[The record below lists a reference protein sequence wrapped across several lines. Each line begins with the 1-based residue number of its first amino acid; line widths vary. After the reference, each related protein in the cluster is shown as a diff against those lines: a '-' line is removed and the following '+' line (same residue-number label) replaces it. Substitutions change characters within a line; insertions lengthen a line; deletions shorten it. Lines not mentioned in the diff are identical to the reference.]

1 VAGATIVGVAL
12 RAVHVLVAHGDGRE
26 PVGDALTYHLLA
38 RLLADGRGY
47 VRPLDLIVN
56 GRNVPSAEFPPVW
69 PVLLAV
75 ADLLGLDSP
84 TAHRFVGALLGGVT
98 VVLVALTARVLAGP
112 VAGVTAAVV
121 TALHPQLV
129 ALDGGLMAEAALL
142 PLVSGALLLAATA
155 VQQRPTGRRGTA
167 VLAGL
172 GALVTL
178 AALTRSEAVLL
189 VPALAVPVGLVA
201 GPSDARARLRRLAV
215 VLLPVVVV
223 LGAWTV
229 RTATRLDAVVPL
241 TTNSGTLLAGAN
253 CDEVFEGAR
262 AGQWSLRCA
271 TASLPDPITD
281 EAAAAASMRRAG
293 LRYAGGHLD
302 RLPAVATLRV
312 LRTFGA
318 WDVSGQLRYESFE
331 GRPYGWLWA
340 GWLTHLVIIAA
351 AGVGAVTLRRR
362 RRPLWVL
369 LVPVGVV
376 VVTAALA
383 YGNQRFRALAEP
395 SLLVLA
401 GTGVAALMAGRSA
414 RRLPAPET
422 PEQRPRE
429 PVNAVTARILN
440 RS

>member
-1 VAGATIVGVAL
+1 VAL
-12 RAVHVLVAHGDGRE
+12 RAVYVLVAYGDGRE

-38 RLLADGRGY
+38 RLLADGQGY

-56 GRNVPSAEFPPVW
+56 GHNVPSAEFPPLW
-69 PVLLAV
+69 PALLAV
-75 ADLLGLDSP
+75 ADLAGLDSP
-84 TAHRFVGALLGGVT
+84 SAHRLVGALLGGVT
-98 VVLVALTARVLAGP
+98 IVLVALTARVLAGP
-112 VAGVTAAVV
+112 VAGVAAAVV
-121 TALHPQLV
+121 AAVHPQLV
-129 ALDGGLMAEAALL
+129 GLDGGLMAEAALL
-142 PLVSGALLLAATA
+142 PLVAGALLLAVTA
-155 VQQRPTGRRGTA
+155 VGERPTGRRGTA
-167 VLAGL
+167 VLGGL
-172 GALVTL
+172 GTLVAL

-189 VPALAVPVGLVA
+189 VPALAVPVALVA
-201 GPSDARARLRRLAV
+201 GPGDARARLRRLAV
-215 VLLPVVVV
+215 VLLPVVVL

-262 AGQWSLRCA
+262 TGQWSLHCA

-293 LRYAGGHLD
+293 LRYAGEHLD
-302 RLPAVATLRV
+302 RLPTVVTLRV

-318 WDVSGQLRYESFE
+318 WDVGGQLRYESLE

-340 GWLTHLVIIAA
+340 GWLFHLVGITLAA
-351 AGVGAVTLRRR
+351 LGAVTLRRR

-369 LVPVGVV
+369 LVPIGVV
-376 VVTAALA
+376 VVTAAFA

-401 GTGVAALMAGRSA
+401 GTGVAALLATRPA
-414 RRLPAPET
+414 RQVACPPAQEERAP
-422 PEQRPRE
+422 E